1 MPVTD
6 WSITRVALR
15 GLVQRLSAETAT
27 DMLPRHMRASRVEG
41 GCCSFVRPPPRI
53 LSLFG
58 VLVMTPS
65 ATFIAPAVC
74 LSVIFLMITIAMC
87 AFGTAIFSPCGT
99 SACESWLLGPR
110 SSELAL
116 SSRWPAPRAS
126 FISFFAPSFFLF
138 CACFELAFSPVG
150 PIKSQHRPQHRR

>member
-27 DMLPRHMRASRVEG
+27 DMLPRHMRASRSEG
-41 GCCSFVRPPPRI
+41 GCCSFVQPPPRV

-58 VLVMTPS
+58 VLAMAPS
-65 ATFIAPAVC
+65 ATFIASAVC
-74 LSVIFLMITIAMC
+74 LDVVLLIIAIAMC
-87 AFGTAIFSPCGT
+87 AFGTAIFSPCDT
-99 SACESWLLGPR
+99 SVCASWLLGPR

-116 SSRWPAPRAS
+116 SSCWPRAS
-126 FISFFAPSFFLF
+126 YLSFFAPSFFARVL
-138 CACFELAFSPVG
+138 ELAFSPVG